1 MARMKIISN
10 DWSYLHSNFVFKGV
24 VWRLIG
30 SSNGNSLQ
38 ETYDEFK
45 GNNGKYVTLMRK
57 RVRELWELKEIEVVQ
72 ELINNAPDRRK

>member
-10 DWSYLHSNFVFKGV
+10 DWSYLHVKFKFKGC
-24 VWRLIG
+24 VWQLIG

-72 ELINNAPDRRK
+72 ELINNAPYRRK